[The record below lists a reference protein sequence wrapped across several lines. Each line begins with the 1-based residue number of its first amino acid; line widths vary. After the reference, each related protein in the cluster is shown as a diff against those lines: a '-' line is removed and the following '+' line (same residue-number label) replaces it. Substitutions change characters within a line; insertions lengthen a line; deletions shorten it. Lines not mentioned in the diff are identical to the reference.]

1 MVIGFGRLLG
11 MPVGFVANQPRHL
24 AGVIDCDASDK
35 AARFIRFCD
44 AFQIPLLTLVDVP
57 GFMPGAL
64 QERLGIIRHGAK
76 LLYAYSEATVPNITL
91 ITRKAYGGAYIAMS
105 SKHLGADFVY
115 AWPLAEIAVMG
126 AEGAVEVLFR
136 KELRA
141 AASRDDFGGSKGRAT
156 SGSTNGSKTV
166 SRAGSTGG
174 SKDSSMAGPSSG
186 TRLAYSEDPE
196 TLKKQRENEYSEAFL
211 NPTTAAKYGIIDE
224 IIHPENSREIIIRS
238 FQQLLNKS
246 PVKPFKKHGNIPL

>member
-1 MVIGFGRLLG
+1 MLFRS
-11 MPVGFVANQPRHL
+11 NQPKHL

-126 AEGAVEVLFR
+126 SEGAVEVLFR

-141 AASRDDFGGSKGRAT
+141 ASSSSNASKASKERGRDGISAGSKPAD
-156 SGSTNGSKTV
+156 
-166 SRAGSTGG
+166 A
-174 SKDSSMAGPSSG
+174 D
-186 TRLAYSEDPE
+186 DPE
-196 TLKKQRENEYSEAFL
+196 TLKEKREKEYAEAFL

-224 IIHPENSREIIIRS
+224 IIHPGDSREIIIRS

-246 PVKPFKKHGNIPL
+246 PSKPFKKHGNIPL